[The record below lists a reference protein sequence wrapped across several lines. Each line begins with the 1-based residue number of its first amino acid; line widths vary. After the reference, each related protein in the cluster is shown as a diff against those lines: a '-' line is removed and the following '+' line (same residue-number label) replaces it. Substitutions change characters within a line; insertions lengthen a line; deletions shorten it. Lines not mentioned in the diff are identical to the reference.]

1 MVGFMIFSYVLPQTS
16 LPGIFSFTCFTSS
29 KTLKSFVFLQILEY
43 FLFIFRSQDLQNFWI
58 VVYKLV
64 ANPNIS
70 VGDVVFPTPPTP
82 WNGLSPGGSTV
93 LWNKNKKQ
101 YRVKVSPNIKQYILF
116 EVILNMKIWF
126 WKVYLLHP
134 SLAWITFKLCVFWC
148 KWLFKVVRV
157 CKRWLKV
164 YWCPNLHQDSWAHC
178 LYFPQIMVH
187 NHHCPITFI
196 FIFNMISIQVNFDLV
211 HLFWHI
217 FKVIII
223 YSNRHENCALGFP
236 RRD

>member
-1 MVGFMIFSYVLPQTS
+1 MIFSYVLPQTS

-126 WKVYLLHP
+126 WKVYLKNKTFFILKKLVYQAGAELYQAQVKLG
-134 SLAWITFKLCVFWC
+134 LATI
-148 KWLFKVVRV
+148 
-157 CKRWLKV
+157 
-164 YWCPNLHQDSWAHC
+164 C
-178 LYFPQIMVH
+178 L
-187 NHHCPITFI
+187 
-196 FIFNMISIQVNFDLV
+196 
-211 HLFWHI
+211 
-217 FKVIII
+217 
-223 YSNRHENCALGFP
+223 ENWGRLPFS
-236 RRD
+236 